1 MAEIGGIPVDS
12 DNFFSPFWNVLWE
25 PENESSEPSEP
36 SEPSEQGVIEEIV
49 VDKGPLPLLENKV
62 CLPLNNSPVVFDEKA
77 PIWPTND
84 NVSSFVNPIKD
95 KSKLSQTSVPSVP
108 AQGRYIPPIGD
119 CPLDLRNSE
128 NLLNNHLGMGLLD
141 VPATAAHEKPA
152 EEKNLDEEELARLTK
167 LERLNHTLEV
177 FQKMLQD
184 PEMLA
189 LLKALNGNDAQSE
202 GKSDRELL
210 LDSLRKGTK
219 RPHSMISS
227 ESGQDISFDQATHSQ
242 LYHQRLKNLGNGH
255 RHHSLSFT
263 NPLDPNALPSSDIM
277 PDLPPEEPEVDADG
291 KRRRRKKNS
300 YQMDILRNAFLIN
313 PKPEKNELLQVARET
328 RLTYQEVSRWFRN
341 ERHKFKK
348 YKNGLADKQK
358 EFEKQRMRRQEA
370 MQECL
375 RDQLNQS
382 LASQARNLRPW
393 GSR

>member
-1 MAEIGGIPVDS
+1 MAMAEIGGIPVDS

-25 PENESSEPSEP
+25 PENESAEL
-36 SEPSEQGVIEEIV
+36 SEQGLIEETV
-49 VDKGPLPLLENKV
+49 VDDKDTGA
-62 CLPLNNSPVVFDEKA
+62 CLPLDNTVVFDEKI
-77 PIWPTND
+77 PIWPTNN
-84 NVSSFVNPIKD
+84 NVGNWSNPIKDKGPIKD
-95 KSKLSQTSVPSVP
+95 KSKLSQSSNDTSVP

-141 VPATAAHEKPA
+141 APAPA
-152 EEKNLDEEELARLTK
+152 PVKLEEKTGGDKEQEEMERLTK

-184 PEMLA
+184 PEMLS
-189 LLKALNGNDAQSE
+189 LLKALNENEGGQAE

-210 LDSLRKGTK
+210 LDNLRKGTK

-227 ESGQDISFDQATHSQ
+227 ESGQDVNFDQATHSQ

-255 RHHSLSFT
+255 RHHSLSFS
-263 NPLDPNALPSSDIM
+263 NPLDPNALSSSTDGI
-277 PDLPPEEPEVDADG
+277 PDLPPEEPETDADG

-358 EFEKQRMRRQEA
+358 EFEKQRQRRQDA

-382 LASQARNLRPW
+382 LASQARNLRW
-393 GSR
+393 GR